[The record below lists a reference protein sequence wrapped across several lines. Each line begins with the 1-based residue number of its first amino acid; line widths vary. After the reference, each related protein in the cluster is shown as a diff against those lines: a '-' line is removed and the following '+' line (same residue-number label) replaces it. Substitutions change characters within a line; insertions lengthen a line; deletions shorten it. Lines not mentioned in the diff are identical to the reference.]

1 MDARLSPLT
10 AQTAGGIHLQAARS
24 VFWELEPELAR
35 RVAKAG
41 NAPFEKE
48 VWLSTVLLTFGA
60 CGFNIGFPRSEVP
73 RRRAR
78 ATVLYCPREDAPGAR
93 QLPTAPVS
101 EDAAVVTSL
110 FIDPGFEGTGLE
122 AVLMDAAIMDL
133 LQKGV
138 EAVEAF
144 GWRKDAE
151 DPLPMAEN
159 PQDIGLIDAAVLE
172 SAGFEVVRDHPVLP
186 RLRLEMP
193 PAKGLLS
200 AEAVEKLLSG
210 AEAHVS

>member
-1 MDARLSPLT
+1 MDARLTPLT
-10 AQTAGGIHLQAARS
+10 AQSAGKIHLQAAQS

-35 RVAKAG
+35 RVVQAG
-41 NAPFEKE
+41 DASFEKE
-48 VWLSTVLLTFGA
+48 IWLSTVLLTFGT
-60 CGFNIGFPRSEVP
+60 CGFSVGFPRSEVP
-73 RRRAR
+73 RRAR
-78 ATVLYCPREDAPGAR
+78 ATVLYCSRDDAPGAR

-110 FIDPGFEGTGLE
+110 FIDPGFEDMGME
-122 AVLMDAAIMDL
+122 AVLIDAAIMDL

-138 EAVEAF
+138 DAVEAF
-144 GWRKDAE
+144 GWRKE
-151 DPLPMAEN
+151 SEEPLPMTEK
-159 PQDIGLIDAAVLE
+159 PEDIGLIDADVLE

-193 PAKGLLS
+193 PAQGLLS

>member
-1 MDARLSPLT
+1 M
-10 AQTAGGIHLQAARS
+10 
-24 VFWELEPELAR
+24 
-35 RVAKAG
+35 
-41 NAPFEKE
+41 
-48 VWLSTVLLTFGA
+48 
-60 CGFNIGFPRSEVP
+60 
-73 RRRAR
+73 
-78 ATVLYCPREDAPGAR
+78 
-93 QLPTAPVS
+93 PTAPVS

-110 FIDPGFEGTGLE
+110 FIDSAVAGTGLE

-138 EAVEAF
+138 DAVEAF
-144 GWRKDAE
+144 GWRTDAE
-151 DPLPMAEN
+151 EPLPLAEK
-159 PQDIGLIDAAVLE
+159 PQEIGLIDAEVLE

>member
-1 MDARLSPLT
+1 MDARLAPLT
-10 AQTAGGIHLQAARS
+10 AQTAGRMHFQAARS
-24 VFWELEPELAR
+24 VFWELDPALAR

-41 NAPFEKE
+41 DAPFEKE
-48 VWLSTVLLTFGA
+48 VWLSSVLLTFGV
-60 CGFNIGFPRSEVP
+60 CGFSIGFPRSEVP
-73 RRRAR
+73 RRAR
-78 ATVLYCPREDAPGAR
+78 ATVLYCPREDAPGA
-93 QLPTAPVS
+93 QHMPTAPVS

-110 FIDPGFEGTGLE
+110 FIDPAVAGTGLE

-138 EAVEAF
+138 DAVEAF
-144 GWRKDAE
+144 GWRTDAE
-151 DPLPMAEN
+151 EPLPLAEK
-159 PQDIGLIDAAVLE
+159 PQEIGLIDAEVLE

>member
-10 AQTAGGIHLQAARS
+10 AQTAGEIHLQAARS

-35 RVAKAG
+35 RVSQAG
-41 NAPFEKE
+41 DAPFEKE
-48 VWLSTVLLTFGA
+48 VWLSTVLLTFGS
-60 CGFNIGFPRSEVP
+60 CGFSVGFPRSAGSL
-73 RRRAR
+73 RAR

-133 LQKGV
+133 LHKGV
-138 EAVEAF
+138 DAVEAF
-144 GWRKDAE
+144 GWRKNSG
-151 DPLPMAEN
+151 DPVPVTDK
-159 PQDIGLIDAAVLE
+159 PQDIGLIDAEVLE

-193 PAKGLLS
+193 PARGLLS

-210 AEAHVS
+210 VEAHVS